1 MSPKEKFEQLDK
13 EYSYSYIVE
22 VARNMTLYYTGIGQ
36 KELRQFWS
44 EVEDIANINII

>member
-13 EYSYSYIVE
+13 EYSCIYIVE
-22 VARNMTLYYTGIGQ
+22 VARNMILYYIGTGQ

-44 EVEDIANINII
+44 EVEYIANINIT